1 MKTKELSRQEE
12 ILKAAQRE
20 FINEGFSGAR
30 LQGIADNIG
39 VTKAMIHYYFDTK
52 ENLFKEV
59 YRNASNTLMNGLME
73 PLEKST
79 PLFQKIEAFID
90 EAIDRFSENEQLVGF
105 VVNELD
111 RHPEK
116 TREIFR
122 EARAYDASQ
131 LDKQLEE
138 AASNYEIA
146 PAQSNQVVAN
156 MLSLCMF
163 PFIGKSFLKEVLGG
177 QSDKEDYQEFLKRRQ
192 EVIKDTIINALAG

>member
-1 MKTKELSRQEE
+1 MAQEDVSRQDE
-12 ILKAAQRE
+12 ILAAAQQE

-52 ENLFKEV
+52 DNLFAEV
-59 YRNASNTLMNGLME
+59 YRDASQKLISGLMDT
-73 PLEKST
+73 LEEST
-79 PLFQKIEAFID
+79 PLFQKIEEFID
-90 EAIDRFSENEQLVGF
+90 QAINRFNEHDELVGF

-116 TREIFR
+116 TTDIFR
-122 EARAYDASQ
+122 AARAYDSSIF
-131 LDKQLEE
+131 DEQLEE

-156 MLSLCMF
+156 MLSLCLF
-163 PFIGKSFLKEVLGG
+163 PFIGKSFLKEILGSQG
-177 QSDKEDYQEFLKRRQ
+177 EDTYEQFLKQRR
-192 EVIKDTIINALAG
+192 EVIKDTIINSLAS

>member
-1 MKTKELSRQEE
+1 MSNEELTRQEE
-12 ILKAAQRE
+12 ILQAARQE

-52 ENLFKEV
+52 ENLFAEV
-59 YRNASNTLMNGLME
+59 YRDASEKLISGLMDT
-73 PLEKST
+73 LEEST
-79 PLFQKIEAFID
+79 PLFQKIDAFID
-90 EAIDRFSENEQLVGF
+90 EAIDRFNEHADVVGF

-116 TREIFR
+116 TTEILR
-122 EARAYDASQ
+122 AAKAYDSSTF
-131 LDKQLEE
+131 DEQLEK

-146 PAQSNQVVAN
+146 PAQSNQIVAN

-163 PFIGKSFLKEVLGG
+163 PFIGKSFLKEILGSSG
-177 QSDKEDYQEFLKRRQ
+177 EESYEQFLKQRR
-192 EVIKDTIINALAG
+192 EVIKDTIINSLAS

>member
-1 MKTKELSRQEE
+1 MSNEELTRQEE
-12 ILKAAQRE
+12 ILQAARQE

-52 ENLFKEV
+52 ENLFAEV
-59 YRNASNTLMNGLME
+59 YRDASKKLISGLMDT
-73 PLEKST
+73 LEEST
-79 PLFQKIEAFID
+79 PLFQKIDAFID
-90 EAIDRFSENEQLVGF
+90 EAIDRFNEHADVVGF

-116 TREIFR
+116 TTEIFR
-122 EARAYDASQ
+122 AAKAYDSSSF
-131 LDKQLEE
+131 DEQLEE

-146 PAQSNQVVAN
+146 PAQSNQIVAN

-163 PFIGKSFLKEVLGG
+163 PFIGKSFLKEILGSSG
-177 QSDKEDYQEFLKRRQ
+177 EESYEQFLKQRR
-192 EVIKDTIINALAG
+192 EVIKDTIINSLAS